1 MTTVDNAAL
10 RLGDSCEGLLARH
23 HPRRDYYAHETSN
36 GEGVVLSSKPRT
48 TNDRRSEGAS
58 GCT

>member
-10 RLGDSCEGLLARH
+10 RLDDSCEGLLARH

-48 TNDRRSEGAS
+48 TNDR
-58 GCT
+58 